1 MIALALAAIFF
12 MIGSS
17 TLAKPADSGL
27 PELHKIKTATIS
39 PSYSC
44 PYEQDFH
51 QGYGKT
57 ALFLQSSSEQRSRP
71 DLVFNGACGSEDY
84 FESSTAGDDMSMIA
98 DLGTELLEEITAA
111 RVFNLK
117 RTHSFDQY
125 SRFARIAKVQTNHT
139 YALLIDKRDVRGLLV
154 FAVTSY
160 EPNKRVD
167 LQYAV
172 KEYQLLEVKA
182 QSDGFSWDAKNQTD
196 CACK

>member
-39 PSYSC
+39 HSYSC

-98 DLGTELLEEITAA
+98 DLGTEPLEEITAA

-125 SRFARIAKVQTNHT
+125 SRFARIAKVRLTIRMRCSLISATFVDCWCSRLLLTNPT
-139 YALLIDKRDVRGLLV
+139 RELISSTR
-154 FAVTSY
+154 
-160 EPNKRVD
+160 
-167 LQYAV
+167 
-172 KEYQLLEVKA
+172 
-182 QSDGFSWDAKNQTD
+182 
-196 CACK
+196 